1 MGVLTRPTASTD
13 ALVLRAWPCGETSA
27 VASLLTRDHGYVKVI
42 AKAARRPLSTLRP
55 LVEPGRLVTVEF
67 SLDPARELQYLRG
80 GGVELD
86 PLGGEPTLERSAYL
100 LGALELVDRCRP
112 AGALLRDEPDGAADL
127 FGVCDAF
134 LRMLSSAAGPEPAL
148 VFFAF
153 EWELLARHGLAPEL
167 SRCCVC
173 GRPRADVAE
182 ATRRF
187 SAAEGGLLCGEC
199 ARGGADAGG
208 RPLGTGAMDVF
219 DVMEAHGLG
228 GPGRLA
234 SAPEPA
240 VRREVGGHL
249 HRFLGYH
256 LPGYRLPAALDLL
269 RAARI
274 PGQEVPDSRSSL
286 VLKTTDRGDNRP

>member
-13 ALVLRAWPCGETSA
+13 ALVLRTWPCGETSA

-86 PLGGEPTLERSAYL
+86 PLRGEPTLECSAYL

-112 AGALLRDEPDGAADL
+112 AGALVRDDSEGAADL

-134 LRMLSSAAGPEPAL
+134 LRMLSSASGTEPAL
-148 VFFAF
+148 LFFAF
-153 EWELLARHGLAPEL
+153 EWELLARHGLAPEV

-173 GRPRADVAE
+173 GRPRAEVAE

-208 RPLGTGAMDVF
+208 RPLGTGALDLLDV
-219 DVMEAHGLG
+219 VEAHGLD

-234 SAPEPA
+234 PAPTPA

-274 PGQEVPDSRSSL
+274 PVQETPGAGSSPAP
-286 VLKTTDRGDNRP
+286 KTEGPADNRS

>member
-1 MGVLTRPTASTD
+1 MGIVTRPAGSSA

-42 AKAARRPLSTLRP
+42 AKAARRPRSLLRA
-55 LVEPGRLVTVEF
+55 LVEPGRLVAVEF

-112 AGALLRDEPDGAADL
+112 ADALVRDDPAGAAEL
-127 FGVCDAF
+127 FDVCDTF
-134 LRMLSSAAGPEPAL
+134 LRMLSSTAAPEPVLA
-148 VFFAF
+148 FFAF

-167 SRCCVC
+167 SRCCGC
-173 GRPRADVAE
+173 GQLRRDVAP

-187 SAAEGGLLCGEC
+187 SAAEGGLLCGGC
-199 ARGGADAGG
+199 ARTGTDEGARALGDGALKLLDALG
-208 RPLGTGAMDVF
+208 RG
-219 DVMEAHGLG
+219 GLG
-228 GPGRLA
+228 GAGTL
-234 SAPEPA
+234 APEPGD
-240 VRREVGGHL
+240 RREVGGHL

-269 RAARI
+269 RATRNR
-274 PGQEVPDSRSSL
+274 GSR
-286 VLKTTDRGDNRP
+286 GEA